1 MAKFKNVPD
10 SMARLYEQAKS
21 SLLLGTSDSIDDYLS
36 MTLDTF
42 DALFPMFKDDDDETK
57 EAIIAKT
64 KLDIVAVMMM
74 ATATQACHAGQYHAG
89 ENEERDLFDEAGLLS
104 YWAAMNGIGAVGGE

>member
-21 SLLLGTSDSIDDYLS
+21 SLLLGTSDSIEDYLS

-42 DALFPMFKDDDDETK
+42 DELFPMFAGDDDDTK
-57 EAIIAKT
+57 AAVIAKT
-64 KLDIVAVMMM
+64 KMDIVAVLMM
-74 ATATQACHAGQYHAG
+74 ATATQACHAGRYHVGDG
-89 ENEERDLFDEAGLLS
+89 EELDLFDEAGLLS
-104 YWAAMNGIGAVGGE
+104 YYAAMQSIK

>member
-1 MAKFKNVPD
+1 
-10 SMARLYEQAKS
+10 MARLYEQAKS
-21 SLLLGTSDSIDDYLS
+21 SLLLGTSDNIEDYLG

-42 DALFPMFKDDDDETK
+42 DELFPMFVKDDDETK

-64 KLDIVAVMMM
+64 KLDLVAVLMM
-74 ATATQACHAGQYHAG
+74 ATATQACHAGQYHADG
-89 ENEERDLFDEAGLLS
+89 ERDLFDEAGLLS